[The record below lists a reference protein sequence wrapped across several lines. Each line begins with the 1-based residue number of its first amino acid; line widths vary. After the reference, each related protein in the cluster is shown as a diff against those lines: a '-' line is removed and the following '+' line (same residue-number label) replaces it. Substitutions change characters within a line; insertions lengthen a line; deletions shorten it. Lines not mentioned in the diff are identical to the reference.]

1 MRDDIINFIYLGF
14 LAVFC
19 LGGLA
24 WVYLGGNIVSDVQR
38 DFLKESVTLKQQCEL
53 PLPRTQ
59 QCVLQYIP
67 EQQ

>member
-1 MRDDIINFIYLGF
+1 MRDDIINFIYIGF
-14 LAVFC
+14 LTIVC
-19 LGGLA
+19 LCVSA
-24 WVYLGGNIVSDVQR
+24 WVYLNGNIVSDAQR

-59 QCVLQYIP
+59 QCVLQYVP